1 MSKDLGVV
9 GTGGLVGIGME
20 DFDDSSEWWI
30 SGASSTEEDGRTVE
44 QGTGGGARE
53 DTEAEIG
60 GVASEAVSSGGLDV
74 GTGDLRAWGSV
85 STVMGRDGRTA
96 GTDGVAGV
104 SVASGGDGS
113 LGLESC
119 DRRSCLAF
127 LRFFLALVLMAL
139 EEGSSEGVNT

>member
-1 MSKDLGVV
+1 MSKELGVV
-9 GTGGLVGIGME
+9 GTGGLVGIGRE
-20 DFDDSSEWWI
+20 DFDDSSEWWV
-30 SGASSTEEDGRTVE
+30 SGASSAEEDGWTVE

-60 GVASEAVSSGGLDV
+60 GVASEADSSGGLDV
-74 GTGDLRAWGSV
+74 GTGNSRAWGSV

-104 SVASGGDGS
+104 GLASSGDGS

>member
-1 MSKDLGVV
+1 MSKELGVV
-9 GTGGLVGIGME
+9 GTGGLVGIGRE

-30 SGASSTEEDGRTVE
+30 SGVSSTEEDGWTVE

-60 GVASEAVSSGGLDV
+60 GVASEAVSSGLLDV
-74 GTGDLRAWGSV
+74 GTGDSRAWGSV
-85 STVMGRDGRTA
+85 STVMGREGRTA

-104 SVASGGDGS
+104 GGASGGDGS